1 MNPLAALLRRA
12 AGDPRPD
19 GALLAAFLAD
29 RDEAAFAEVV
39 RRHGGLVW
47 GVCRRTLPDP
57 ADAEDAFQATFLVLV
72 RRAGRLTRAATVGP
86 WLHRVAVWTARNLR
100 RKNARR
106 LSRRRELPDA
116 LPAPSAPNPPCDLD
130 ALLLRLPER
139 YRAALVLC
147 HLGGLTHREAAA
159 RLGCAE
165 GTVSSLVSRGL
176 AKLRAKLAADPMPL
190 LVAGLAG
197 AAPASLSA
205 AAVKSAVA
213 LQLASLSAA
222 ASPAVAS
229 LVKGVLPMFWAKKA
243 TAAGMMAL
251 LLVTTGV
258 GVGVS
263 VRQVPQAVAQSE
275 KPAAKPAAPPV
286 SPPLISEKS
295 LLSLEERFR
304 RLNALQ
310 RSVDRERADVAEQI
324 AKIKRELAT
333 RKSKTVGGPFFPS
346 LIVSVG
352 GDEGQFLYVA
362 GEMDADGLAYAALS
376 RETDSLRRFLVR
388 MWTHPATPKNLV
400 LEASPDA
407 PPERLAKV
415 LAICKAVG
423 FPTAQIKGRWTL
435 HGDYLNLV
443 SVGETTHAWNGR
455 RIVLKDGVLDLQGSD
470 PKREYYAL
478 KKVGEVLV
486 EGAGRIVLPHTEK
499 KRP

>member
-19 GALLAAFLAD
+19 GELLAAFLAD

-47 GVCRRTLPDP
+47 GVCRRTLPDV

-72 RRAGRLTRAATVGP
+72 RRAGRLTHAATVGP
-86 WLHRVAVWTARNLR
+86 WLHRVAVWTARSLR

-116 LPAPSAPNPPCDLD
+116 LPAPSVPNPPCDLD

-147 HLGGLTHREAAA
+147 HLSGLTHREAAA

-176 AKLRAKLAADPMPL
+176 AKLRAKLAADPTPL
-190 LVAGLAG
+190 LVAALAG

-229 LVKGVLPMFWAKKA
+229 LVKGVLPMFWVKKA
-243 TAAGMMAL
+243 TVAGMMAL

-263 VRQVPQAVAQSE
+263 VRQVPQAVAQTD
-275 KPAAKPAAPPV
+275 KPAARPAKPTAAPAEPMV
-286 SPPLISEKS
+286 EELRARVEERRAVLKRVRVEADHSIRQAEGELAAITDMLREAEARRQRARVGSEKEFELIVGS
-295 LLSLEERFR
+295 PKADHPYSFIEMQANGDAELMVSAATEAGMR
-304 RLNALQ
+304 RYLA
-310 RSVDRERADVAEQI
+310 RMRADPKAPKGLVISVARN
-324 AKIKRELAT
+324 A
-333 RKSKTVGGPFFPS
+333 P
-346 LIVSVG
+346 
-352 GDEGQFLYVA
+352 
-362 GEMDADGLAYAALS
+362 ADRLKAAVYAA
-376 RETDSLRRFLVR
+376 
-388 MWTHPATPKNLV
+388 
-400 LEASPDA
+400 
-407 PPERLAKV
+407 
-415 LAICKAVG
+415 KAVG
-423 FPTAQIKGRWTL
+423 YRRIRLVGYVPAGV
-435 HGDYLNLV
+435 DYL
-443 SVGETTHAWNGR
+443 THGPMAMSFSTVNELS
-455 RIVLKDGVLDLQGSD
+455 IDLANVPPEQ
-470 PKREYYAL
+470 PKKPR
-478 KKVGEVLV
+478 K
-486 EGAGRIVLPHTEK
+486 
-499 KRP
+499 

>member
-106 LSRRRELPDA
+106 LSRRRELPAA
-116 LPAPSAPNPPCDLD
+116 LPAPSVPDPSCDLD
-130 ALLLRLPER
+130 ALMLRLPER

-159 RLGCAE
+159 RFGCAE

-176 AKLRAKLAADPMPL
+176 AKLRAKLAADPTPL
-190 LVAGLAG
+190 LVAALAG
-197 AAPASLSA
+197 AAPAGLSA

-229 LVKGVLPMFWAKKA
+229 LVKGVLPMFWMKKA

-251 LLVTTGV
+251 LLVTAGV

-263 VRQVPQAVAQSE
+263 VRQVPRAVAQSE
-275 KPAAKPAAPPV
+275 KPAAKPSKPSV
-286 SPPLISEKS
+286 SPPINSEKY
-295 LLSLEERFR
+295 LRSLEARFR
-304 RLNALQ
+304 KLDDLQ
-310 RSVDRERADVAEQI
+310 RAIDRERADVTEEI
-324 AKIKRELAT
+324 TKIKRELAT

-352 GDEGQFLYVA
+352 GDEGQQ
-362 GEMDADGLAYAALS
+362 G
-376 RETDSLRRFLVR
+376 VR
-388 MWTHPATPKNLV
+388 TMN
-400 LEASPDA
+400 
-407 PPERLAKV
+407 R
-415 LAICKAVG
+415 
-423 FPTAQIKGRWTL
+423 
-435 HGDYLNLV
+435 
-443 SVGETTHAWNGR
+443 
-455 RIVLKDGVLDLQGSD
+455 
-470 PKREYYAL
+470 
-478 KKVGEVLV
+478 
-486 EGAGRIVLPHTEK
+486 
-499 KRP
+499 